1 MNNTTKAKYD
11 MAEKMLK
18 GRIEVDEVVLMTG
31 LPKEDI
37 EKLKKELDDKNP
49 ANKFEGMDV
58 HDLNIGSVI
67 FDDYDDLDSSDGSGD
82 SADCE

>member
-1 MNNTTKAKYD
+1 MISLNNTTKAKYD

-58 HDLNIGSVI
+58 RDLNIGPVI
-67 FDDYDDLDSSDGSGD
+67 FDDYDDLDSSDGS
-82 SADCE
+82 EM